1 MNKEENDMGRILFIG
16 FKGTKNS
23 SGLLVRSLSPRHCL
37 LTNSFEGLRKDIE
50 KLPVDCDR
58 VYLFGAD
65 KNLRDSFRLERM
77 AEKDGI
83 RLTSALDPEKLADQF
98 ASSGILTGISETPTR
113 YPNLHCLRIYVGQTP
128 YDELRLDQR
137 KNARSPPCLP
147 PWGKVD
153 FAQIAC
159 NLSKRRMRS

>member
-1 MNKEENDMGRILFIG
+1 MSRILFLG
-16 FKGTKNS
+16 FKGANNF
-23 SGLLVRSLSPRHCL
+23 SGLLVRSLSPWHCL

-65 KNLRDSFRLERM
+65 KNLKDSFRLERM

-113 YPNLHCLRIYVGQTP
+113 YLCNEAYWHLLKKFEGRAALIHIPTI
-128 YDELRLDQR
+128 
-137 KNARSPPCLP
+137 KNADDKFIQKLTKIESAYLE
-147 PWGKVD
+147 
-153 FAQIAC
+153 
-159 NLSKRRMRS
+159 

>member
-113 YPNLHCLRIYVGQTP
+113 YLCNEAYWYLLGKYSG
-128 YDELRLDQR
+128 
-137 KNARSPPCLP
+137 NALLIHIPTM
-147 PWGKVD
+147 KH
-153 FAQIAC
+153 
-159 NLSKRRMRS
+159 LSESWISGTDRVFQNI